1 MGDGSSDAGSQLD
14 DDDDLSEDSPRD
26 VHETLLPSITLSV
39 MGRGETPLP
48 MDVGLA
54 TPVSLHPTA
63 SGSRVAFAS
72 GAHAKRES
80 GPIIAAEVE
89 AMGVDAALEGTGEAQ
104 VLGEIAD
111 RRGAR
116 QGDMIGGRYVVEGQV
131 GRGGMGRVMRVR
143 HQVLGKAFA
152 LKLIKAPIATNPRM
166 REMFYREARLA
177 SACTHD
183 NICSIVDFGQDT
195 QFGLFM
201 VMELLDGQTLHS
213 KLRSGGRM
221 APKVACDTMW
231 QVCEALRY
239 IHGRA
244 IIHGDVKS
252 ENVFLVRGAAQR
264 RVVKLLDFGLS
275 RPDLGRGIGEVD
287 GTPEYLAPERIQGGP
302 ANVASDVYA
311 LGILLFEL
319 LTGRLPFTGKLDEV
333 FQQQL
338 EAAMPVASQMIDEPL
353 DERADEIIAKATA
366 KNPQDRHADVAA
378 FMYELR
384 TLMNMLGMDVASRGR
399 GARGGGAGE
408 GGRERRELDHRTK
421 AAFEVFHTAP
431 VPMASCDATGR
442 VRIAN
447 LAFLEFLGCAGDVG
461 GIELKDSG
469 LMEVYPALL
478 TDLEKVAIKRK
489 AIKRV
494 LFLSEG
500 GGATVEVA
508 LIMSASPTT
517 SEVTAG
523 EIHLALHPLRHVRD
537 S

>member
-1 MGDGSSDAGSQLD
+1 MSDLDPGPGGDEDLAEDA
-14 DDDDLSEDSPRD
+14 PRD
-26 VHETLLPSITLSV
+26 VHETLLPSLTLSV
-39 MGRGETPLP
+39 LGRGETPLP
-48 MDVGLA
+48 GALGLGVAPAVPLLTPAVGSDAAA
-54 TPVSLHPTA
+54 TGEPL
-63 SGSRVAFAS
+63 
-72 GAHAKRES
+72 
-80 GPIIAAEVE
+80 
-89 AMGVDAALEGTGEAQ
+89 GVDAALESTGETQAPPAA
-104 VLGEIAD
+104 ESE

-116 QGDMIGGRYVVEGQV
+116 QGDMVGGRYVVEGQL
-131 GRGGMGRVMRVR
+131 GRGGMGRVLRVR

-152 LKLIKAPIATNPRM
+152 LKLIKAPIATNPRI

-183 NICSIVDFGQDT
+183 HICSIVDFGQDP

-213 KLRSGGRM
+213 KLRQGGRM
-221 APKVACDTMW
+221 APKVACDIMW
-231 QVCEALRY
+231 QVCDAVRY

-275 RPDLGRGIGEVD
+275 RPDLGRGVGEVD

-319 LTGRLPFTGKLDEV
+319 LTGRLPFTGKLESV

-338 EAAMPVASQMIDEPL
+338 EAEMPVASKMIDEPL
-353 DERADEIIAKATA
+353 DERADEIIARATA
-366 KNPQDRHADVAA
+366 KNPADRHADVAA

-384 TLMNMLGMDVASRGR
+384 TLMNMLGMETARRRSATAE
-399 GARGGGAGE
+399 GA
-408 GGRERRELDHRTK
+408 RERRDVDHRAR
-421 AAFEVFHTAP
+421 AACEVFLSAP
-431 VPMASCDATGR
+431 LPMASCDPSGKVR
-442 VRIAN
+442 VAN
-447 LAFLEFLGCAGDVG
+447 PAFLEFLGCAGDVG

-469 LMEVYPALL
+469 LLEIYPQLL
-478 TDLEKVAIKRK
+478 HDLESVAVKRK

-494 LFLSEG
+494 LYLAEG
-500 GGATVEVA
+500 GGSTVEVA
-508 LIMSASPTT
+508 VVLTASPST
-517 SEVTAG
+517 SQVTAG
-523 EIHLALHPLRHVRD
+523 EIHLALHPLRHIRG
-537 S
+537 